1 MPHRGRSWPE
11 TEHRLASPPPREE
24 HRSDDR
30 SGGRGE
36 KLGNLATAQGN
47 LPEAQR
53 LFGESLRI
61 RQRLAE
67 SDPANAAWQRDL
79 AVSHFKLAHYA
90 RASGDDAGFQ
100 RQLRECYHGLHQM
113 QARNLHFDPQL
124 AQVYQQLAGT
134 FGDT

>member
-1 MPHRGRSWPE
+1 MS
-11 TEHRLASPPPREE
+11 RE
-24 HRSDDR
+24 
-30 SGGRGE
+30 
-36 KLGNLATAQGN
+36 QGN

-79 AVSHFKLAHYA
+79 SVSHNKLAHHA
-90 RASGDDAGFQ
+90 RASGDEAGFVAE
-100 RQLRECYHGLHQM
+100 LRECYLVLDGMRQ
-113 QARNLHFDPQL
+113 RDLHFDPPL
-124 AQVYQQLAGT
+124 AQVYQQLAGM